1 MKKKIFCCTIIYIVT
16 YILIVGISVQDY
28 NIFSTVV
35 RNQTTETVRYTII
48 PWLWVP
54 RLINW
59 MPVLLVCCMVYTMIK
74 NVVVSESFLFAG
86 ISICKML
93 IRLFPQADKTTIII
107 YLHIASVVIYLILTG
122 KIEQRVSAW
131 RCVRDAFAKK
141 TVRRAVII
149 LQYVGSYVILHIY
162 LHQRRR
168 FMHIFQRKRGRRL
181 YVRIC
186 LVTIRMQI

>member
-1 MKKKIFCCTIIYIVT
+1 MKRKIIYCTIMYIVT

-59 MPVLLVCCMVYTMIK
+59 VPVLLACCMVYTVIK
-74 NVVVSESFLFAG
+74 NVVVSESSLFAG

-93 IRLFPQADKTTIII
+93 IRLFPQADKMTIII
-107 YLHIASVVIYLILTG
+107 YLHIASVVVYLTG
-122 KIEQRVSAW
+122 KCMVFCQGCICKKVSAQSCNNFCNMW
-131 RCVRDAFAKK
+131 D
-141 TVRRAVII
+141 
-149 LQYVGSYVILHIY
+149 
-162 LHQRRR
+162 
-168 FMHIFQRKRGRRL
+168 
-181 YVRIC
+181 
-186 LVTIRMQI
+186 RM